1 MDLIEHYNKLYSD
14 SLPRI
19 KSDSYVVDELID
31 SPTDNRFGITLL
43 SRPDNAIKTE
53 IQKFLDKIRAIE
65 PQQYFYRNSDL
76 HVTVLSIISCYNG
89 FQLSKIPVEKYVKV
103 IQKSISGLK
112 PFQVEFR
119 GITVSPSCV
128 MVQGF
133 LENDTLNQI
142 RDRLRTNFQKSGL
155 EQSIDKRYAI
165 QTAHSTI
172 FRLRE
177 KLKNKEDFIKII
189 EEYRE
194 YYFGTFTVE
203 TIEFVFNDWYQREEY
218 VKKIFDFNL
227 K

>member
-103 IQKSISGLK
+103 IQKSISGFK